1 MRLKINRIIAIQN
14 HGPSGSTLMH
24 SLLDDHPNIMSLP
37 WLYGLPLYYIWDEN
51 LKDKKITFK
60 FLKEIII
67 TKVGVLFDPNL
78 ENGDPSLS
86 HMGEEENVVIKV
98 DKEEF
103 FKNLKDYFDS
113 SNDFIRK
120 DFIISIYQC
129 FNKAYKKE
137 FNNECH
143 LCFPIHDQPKKH
155 ALYLKEDFD
164 QLRFIHMVRS
174 PVQTIGSIIKHI
186 NHNQQKFSLFKSM
199 LFCAISNIILERRE
213 HWEEDSVKLYGKT
226 PYIEDCNN
234 IKSRYVRLEDVHL
247 DNKKTMQKVCSFLGI
262 DHFESLSKS
271 TFMGFTWHNRAES
284 VKSSGIGKN
293 TISQKHSIFLSAF
306 DKYRLKL
313 LCKNEFI
320 YFGYGKFGI
329 IDTFILIILPILI
342 FFPFNCDISPKRE
355 FYRFKAMLKMFSN
368 DKQPI
373 IEWIFF
379 DSVVNTLPGA
389 ELIKMRKI
397 NNNNYIAA
405 TSLIVS
411 FPIYILR
418 VIMNYINLRVVML
431 NIWLMILL
439 RKTKPIKILSC

>member
-1 MRLKINRIIAIQN
+1 MRLKIKKIIAIQN
-14 HGPSGSTLMH
+14 YGVSGSTLMH
-24 SLLDDHPNIMSLP
+24 SLLDDHPNILSLP

-60 FLKEIII
+60 LLKETII

-103 FKNLKDYFDS
+103 FKNLKEYFDS

-137 FNNECH
+137 FNNECY

-164 QLRFIHMVRS
+164 QLRFIHMVRN

-186 NHNQQKFSLFKSM
+186 NHNQQKFSLFKSI

-213 HWEEDSVKLYGKT
+213 HWEEGSTKLYGKT
-226 PYIEDCNN
+226 PYIEDCHN

-247 DNKKTMQKVCSFLGI
+247 DNKKTMQKVCSFLEI

-271 TFMGFTWHNRAES
+271 TFMGYIWHNRSES
-284 VKSSGIGKN
+284 VKSSGIGEK
-293 TISQKHSIFLSAF
+293 TILQKHSNFLSNF
-306 DKYRLKL
+306 DKYRIKL
-313 LCKNEFI
+313 LCKNESV
-320 YFGYGKFGI
+320 YFGYEKISTFNNI
-329 IDTFILIILPILI
+329 ILFILPLLLI
-342 FFPFNCDISPKRE
+342 FPFKCDVIFRRE
-355 FYRFKAMLKMFSN
+355 FFRFKAMLKLFSN

-373 IEWIFF
+373 YEWILFN
-379 DSVVNTLPGA
+379 SVVNTLAGA
-389 ELIKMRKI
+389 ELIKIKKV
-397 NNNNYIAA
+397 NNNKYAA
-405 TSLIVS
+405 IFSLLVVI
-411 FPIYILR
+411 PIYLLR
-418 VIMNYINLRVVML
+418 IIKNYLKVRML
-431 NIWLMILL
+431 TINIWFKLV
-439 RKTKPIKILSC
+439 TKKSGKIKILSC